1 MNMPPEIAP
10 KLHQQLPDDIDFTK
24 KQDAIKEPKEF
35 DYDYLLI
42 MTKFTVPNEQ
52 VQQQGAHKPEN
63 RLFYHWEDQVLEK
76 AADHSFHYLST
87 FKEVAEDGTSSFV

>member
-24 KQDAIKEPKEF
+24 KQDDIKEPKEF

-42 MTKFTVPNEQ
+42 MTKFTVPNE
-52 VQQQGAHKPEN
+52 
-63 RLFYHWEDQVLEK
+63 
-76 AADHSFHYLST
+76 
-87 FKEVAEDGTSSFV
+87 